1 MSFYFKDPEN
11 EQIFIY
17 DFFNTR
23 LLLELNKMINLINLK
38 LKNMKKLGLVAV
50 ALMFAV
56 ASFAA
61 PKHHHHRH
69 HKKHHH
75 SHHHTMNKDDKKG
88 K

>member
-1 MSFYFKDPEN
+1 
-11 EQIFIY
+11 
-17 DFFNTR
+17 
-23 LLLELNKMINLINLK
+23 MINLINLK